1 VRLLPRNLVQSRS
14 PWWLAGPDA
23 DRGGPSC
30 ELVGADAQA
39 GAQWPAQSVRLTN
52 LVVAVAW
59 ELWLQRH
66 ERIFS
71 GSTRAPAD
79 LEGDV
84 NARLDLWC
92 RMGLVARS
100 QFERI

>member
-1 VRLLPRNLVQSRS
+1 MPTEEDHFVSWWVRMRKRV
-14 PWWLAGPDA
+14 
-23 DRGGPSC
+23 PS
-30 ELVGADAQA
+30 GQRKAFD
-39 GAQWPAQSVRLTN
+39 S
-52 LVVAVAW
+52 LVVAAAW